1 MTEAALEFLDFRGT
15 RLAYRLREG
24 ASPALMFLPGYASD
38 MDGTKALALDSLA
51 AARGLAMLRFDYS
64 GTGSSQ
70 GRFEDGTLGGWLEQT
85 LHMLD
90 ELVDGPVILIG
101 SSMGGWLAL
110 LVAAQRPG
118 RVAAMVGIAAAPDFT
133 DWGYGEADRS
143 ELRRSGK
150 LEQPNPY
157 GPEPE
162 VTTLGFWESGQS
174 LRLLGGPIAV
184 DCPVRLVHGDC
195 DVEVPVEI
203 ATRTM
208 RCLRSG
214 DVQLLL
220 VKGGG
225 HRLSEPREIDAI
237 VRMVGAL
244 LENPE

>member
-1 MTEAALEFLDFRGT
+1 
-15 RLAYRLREG
+15 
-24 ASPALMFLPGYASD
+24 
-38 MDGTKALALDSLA
+38 
-51 AARGLAMLRFDYS
+51 
-64 GTGSSQ
+64 
-70 GRFEDGTLGGWLEQT
+70 GGWLDQT

-110 LVAAQRPG
+110 LAAAKRPK
-118 RVAAMVGIAAAPDFT
+118 RVAAIVGIAAAPDFT
-133 DWGYGEADRS
+133 DWGFGEAEKS

-157 GPEPE
+157 GPEPY
-162 VTTLGFWESGQS
+162 VTFLGFWESGQS
-174 LRLLGGPIAV
+174 LRLLGGRIAV

-203 ATRTM
+203 ATRTLG
-208 RCLRSG
+208 CLRSG
-214 DVQLLL
+214 DVQLLV

-244 LENPE
+244 VENPE